1 MASTVKEIM
10 NHELFSVRPTDSV
23 GDALNGLL
31 AFGIYGAPVVDSAQR
46 PVGVVSLRDV
56 VFRQGATVA
65 ERMSSPAVVV
75 REDARISDAAKL
87 IAETGYR
94 RLVVIDDANQVVG
107 MLSAV
112 DVIRGLVGLPAQ
124 HPAAFPHFDVKTGLQ
139 WTDDAVLEMNRVEV
153 APDGPGLLLLIYSVP
168 GAPDVVAWAES
179 ANNVQTRLLDIL
191 SLPQENPELN
201 RSLGHR
207 AHLRFHAASSGAPPV
222 AARPRRKLGIGV
234 WQAGISRANTKLLN

>member
-10 NHELFSVRPTDSV
+10 NRELFSVRPTDTAA
-23 GDALNGLL
+23 DALNGLL

-56 VFRQGATVA
+56 VAGQGATVA
-65 ERMSSPAVVV
+65 ERMSSPAVAV

-94 RLVVIDDANQVVG
+94 RLVVVDDANRVVG

-112 DVIRGLVGLPAQ
+112 DVIRGLVGLPVQ
-124 HPAAFPHFDVKTGLQ
+124 HPAAFPHLDANTGLH
-139 WTDDAVLEMNRVEV
+139 WTDDAVLDTNRAEV
-153 APDGPGLLLLIYSVP
+153 APDGPGLLLLIHTVP
-168 GAPDVVAWAES
+168 GTPDLMVWAES

-201 RSLGHR
+201 RLLRHR
-207 AHLRFHAASSGAPPV
+207 THLRFRAASVTDPKVREQVIERLRPQAQTRHPP
-222 AARPRRKLGIGV
+222 
-234 WQAGISRANTKLLN
+234 

>member
-10 NHELFSVRPTDSV
+10 NHELFSVRPTDTTA
-23 GDALNGLL
+23 DALNGLL

-46 PVGVVSLRDV
+46 PVGVISLRDV

-65 ERMSSPAVVV
+65 DRMSSPAVVV
-75 REDARISDAAKL
+75 RADARISDAAKL

-94 RLVVIDDANQVVG
+94 RLVVVDDANQVVG

-112 DVIRGLVGLPAQ
+112 DVIRGLVGLPVQ
-124 HPAAFPHFDVKTGLQ
+124 HPVAFPHLDAKTGLQ
-139 WTDDAVLEMNRVEV
+139 WTDDAVLDTNWVEV
-153 APDGPGLLLLIYSVP
+153 APDGPGLLLLIYTVP
-168 GAPDVVAWAES
+168 GTPDLVVWAES

-201 RSLGHR
+201 RLLGHR
-207 AHLRFHAASSGAPPV
+207 THLRFRAASVTDPKVREQVIERLRPQAQ
-222 AARPRRKLGIGV
+222 ARHP
-234 WQAGISRANTKLLN
+234 A